1 MANEQNLIPFNERS
15 PRELKEISRKGQKA
29 STKAKREKKTM
40 KEMLKLCLEMKNDD
54 GQSYQELATLGLIK
68 GAVNGNSNNYRTIL
82 ETLGELEALKVDIQA
97 QQLTKV
103 EELLTK
109 LDEEAK
115 K

>member
-1 MANEQNLIPFNERS
+1 MANEQNLIPFSERS

-29 STKAKREKKTM
+29 SVKARKEKKTM
-40 KEMLKLCLEMKNDD
+40 KEMLQACLEMKNKK
-54 GQSYQELATLGLIK
+54 GQSYQELVTLGLLNGAMK
-68 GAVNGNSNNYRTIL
+68 GNANNYRQVL
-82 ETLGELEALKVDIQA
+82 ETLGELEAIKVDIQS

>member
-1 MANEQNLIPFNERS
+1 MANAKNLKVPTSIQA
-15 PRELKEISRKGQKA
+15 REYGRKGGIASGKA
-29 STKAKREKKTM
+29 RKEKKTM
-40 KEMLKLCLEMKNDD
+40 KMMLEACLEMKNKK
-54 GQSYQELATLGLIK
+54 GQSYQELVTLGLLQGAMK
-68 GAVNGNSNNYRTIL
+68 GNANNYRQIL
-82 ETLGELEALKVDIQA
+82 ETLGELEAIKIDIQA